1 MFPRFR
7 LLVGIATFA
16 VSQLSF
22 AQFDHRITYD
32 NSGIWS
38 HSSQQA
44 VEGLTFAV
52 MLGGALW
59 EGGQDRLGKT
69 YWQTLDATALGAVA
83 STAGKYIF
91 TRARPSQTDD
101 PNKWF
106 QGHGHYSFPSGEVT
120 FESAAITPFV
130 LEYGKEH
137 PAVYAL
143 ELLPLYIAVGR
154 VKLQAHWQ
162 TDVLAGWALGFGAGY
177 LAHQPDSP
185 WILRAMPHGVQVG
198 FKTRF

>member
-1 MFPRFR
+1 MFPRLR

-16 VSQLSF
+16 LSQLSL

-38 HSSQQA
+38 HNSQQV
-44 VEGLTFAV
+44 VEGLTLAAI
-52 MLGGALW
+52 LGGGLW

-69 YWQTLDATALGAVA
+69 YWQSLDSIVLGAIG

-106 QGHGHYSFPSGEVT
+106 QGKGHYSFPSGEVT
-120 FESAAITPFV
+120 FESAAVTDFV
-130 LEYGKEH
+130 LEYGKEY
-137 PAVYAL
+137 PAAYAL
-143 ELLPLYIAVGR
+143 ELLPMYIAIGR

-177 LAHQPDSP
+177 LAHQPDNP
-185 WILRAMPHGVQVG
+185 WILSALPHGAAVG

>member
-1 MFPRFR
+1 MFPCLR
-7 LLVGIATFA
+7 LLLGIATLVLSH
-16 VSQLSF
+16 VSI
-22 AQFDHRITYD
+22 AQIDHKVTYD

-44 VEGLTFAV
+44 VEGLTLAT
-52 MLGGALW
+52 LIGGALW
-59 EGGQDRLGKT
+59 EGGEDRLGKT
-69 YWQTLDATALGAVA
+69 YWQSIDSVLLGAVG

-91 TRARPSQTDD
+91 TRSRPSQTDD

-106 QGHGHYSFPSGEVT
+106 QGKGHYSFPSGEAT
-120 FESAAITPFV
+120 FESAAVTDFV
-130 LEYGKEH
+130 LEYGHEY

-143 ELLPLYIAVGR
+143 ELLPLYIGVGR

-177 LAHQPDSP
+177 LAHEHGP
-185 WILRAMPHGVQVG
+185 WTLQVMPHGVQAG
-198 FKTRF
+198 FKTQF